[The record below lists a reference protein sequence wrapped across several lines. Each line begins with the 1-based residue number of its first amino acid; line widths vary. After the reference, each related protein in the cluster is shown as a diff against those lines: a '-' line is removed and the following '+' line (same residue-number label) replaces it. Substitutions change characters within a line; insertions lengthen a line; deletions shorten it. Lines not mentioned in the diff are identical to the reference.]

1 LTTIK
6 RSLPHHTYSGIPTLK
21 QSCDMNEDVTPRP
34 SSDAR
39 RLLEIVDAFATE
51 VSPRGFR
58 PHSVTLNSEFER
70 DLGLDSLARTELLT
84 RIEKTLGVHFPLV
97 LFGQAVTPGDLLR
110 SLEREASGRS
120 GHAIGGIEL
129 RAPTGVLDPP
139 IDAQTLVEA
148 LQWHVSRRPERTH
161 IVFLDEDAPLPT
173 MTYAALYESAQRVSS
188 GLRRLGV
195 NPGDTVA
202 LMLPTCSDY
211 FACFAGILLV
221 GAIVVPVYPPGQSA
235 RMDEHLRRHAAILSD
250 ARTRVMIVPSH
261 ALVASLLAKARVPT
275 LREIVASDQLMG
287 ETDNERYVPRAEDV
301 ALLQYTS
308 GSTGAPKGVVLT
320 HANLLANIRAM
331 GETAGIEEH
340 DIFASWLPLYH
351 DMGLIGA
358 WFGPLYFGIPLVLMS
373 PLTFLAR
380 PARWLQAIGHYQ
392 ATITA
397 GPNFA
402 YERCTH
408 RIDDTDLEGVDL
420 SSLRLAFCGAE
431 PVSAAT
437 MRAFALR
444 FARHGFRETALTP
457 VYGLAENTLGLAF
470 SEPGRGVRT
479 DCISRAR
486 LADSQRAA
494 PAESP
499 DDVLE
504 LVSCGR
510 ALPRNQIRIVD
521 AGGNDVSER
530 TIGRIEFRSPSATRG
545 YFQNPELTA
554 RLVHDGWL
562 DTGDL
567 GYMVD
572 EELFITGR
580 VKDLVIRAGRHFFP
594 YELEAAVGHLPG
606 VRNGCVAVCGTPDVG
621 TGTDRL
627 IVIAETRETAPE
639 PLAAMRTCIN
649 EASVALL
656 GAPPEEVALVPP
668 HSILKTSSGKI
679 RHSATLE
686 LYLRSR
692 GNLVPRPA
700 WLQWFEIGANTVRP
714 IGRRVRAAVTRT
726 AYGTWCWLVVTVTAI
741 PTWLMTVW
749 HPDVRRNWT
758 IASRA
763 ARLALRLAG
772 IRVTIRGV
780 DLIDMARPA
789 IFVANHASY
798 LDGLVLLAAI
808 PVPLGI
814 VAKRELA
821 SGLLIGGFL
830 RAIGTR
836 FVERVDYQRM
846 AEDQRELVKLATAGA
861 SLLFFPEATF
871 IRSAGLRQFRLGA
884 FVAACASHRPVI
896 PVAIAGTRV
905 VLPDGQWMATR
916 ADVAV
921 TVLPALEPSG
931 EDMKAAA
938 GLRDAARDAIA
949 GHCGE
954 RILSEISPLDIPT
967 RHDAI

>member
-1 LTTIK
+1 MK
-6 RSLPHHTYSGIPTLK
+6 RSIDTK
-21 QSCDMNEDVTPRP
+21 DDV
-34 SSDAR
+34 AR
-39 RLLEIVDAFATE
+39 RSSAYAQQLLEIVDAFAAE
-51 VSPRGFR
+51 VSPRGYK
-58 PHSVTLNSEFER
+58 PHGVTLDSQFER

-84 RIEKTLGVHFPLV
+84 RIEKALGVHFPLA
-97 LFGQAVTPGDLLR
+97 LFGQAMTSGDLLR
-110 SLEREASGRS
+110 ALEGEGPGQSGY
-120 GHAIGGIEL
+120 AIDVVEL
-129 RAPTGVLDPP
+129 RAPTGALDPP
-139 IDAQTLVEA
+139 IGSQTLIEA
-148 LQWHVSRRPERTH
+148 LQWHVSRTPEHTH
-161 IVFLDEDAPLPT
+161 IVFLDEQASSHAI
-173 MTYAALYESAQRVSS
+173 TYSALYEAALRVSR
-188 GLRRLGV
+188 GLRQIGV
-195 NPGDTVA
+195 SPGDTVA
-202 LMLPTCSDY
+202 LMLPTGSDY
-211 FACFAGILLV
+211 FACFAGILLA
-221 GAIVVPVYPPGQSA
+221 GAIVVPVYPPVQSA
-235 RMDEHLRRHAAILSD
+235 RIDDHLKRHAAILSD
-250 ARTRVMIVPSH
+250 ARARVMIVASH
-261 ALVASLLAKARVPT
+261 ALVANLLSKARIPV
-275 LREIVASDQLMG
+275 LREIVAPYQIMG
-287 ETDNERYVPRAEDV
+287 ETDKDRYVPRAEDV

-331 GETAGIEEH
+331 GQTAQIEEH
-340 DIFASWLPLYH
+340 DVFASWLPLYH

-358 WFGPLYFGIPLVLMS
+358 WFGPLYFGIPLILMS

-380 PARWLQAIGHYQ
+380 PARWLQAIGQYR
-392 ATITA
+392 ATMTA
-397 GPNFA
+397 APNFA
-402 YERCTH
+402 YERCTR
-408 RIDDTDLEGVDL
+408 RIDDADIEGVDL

-431 PVSAAT
+431 PVSAST
-437 MRAFALR
+437 MRAFASR
-444 FARHGFRETALTP
+444 FAGHGFRETALTP
-457 VYGLAENTLGLAF
+457 VYGLAENTLGLTF

-486 LADSQRAA
+486 LADSQRAVR
-494 PAESP
+494 AESP
-499 DDVLE
+499 EDVLE

-521 AGGNDVSER
+521 AGGNEVSER

-554 RLVHDGWL
+554 RLIHDGWL

-567 GYMVD
+567 GYMAD

-606 VRNGCVAVCGTPDVG
+606 VRNGCVAVCGTPDVE

-639 PLAAMRTCIN
+639 ALAAMRTRIH
-649 EASVALL
+649 EASAALL
-656 GAPPEEVALVPP
+656 GSPPEEVALVPP

-679 RHSATLE
+679 RHAATLE

-700 WLQWFEIGANTVRP
+700 WLQWLDIGADTVRP
-714 IGRRVRAAVTRT
+714 IGRRVRAAATKI
-726 AYGTWCWLVVTVTAI
+726 AYGAWCWLIVTLTAI

-749 HPDVRRNWT
+749 HPDTGRNWA

-763 ARLALRLAG
+763 ARLALKLAG
-772 IRVTIRGV
+772 IRVTVRGV
-780 DLIDMARPA
+780 DPTGMARPA

-798 LDGLVLLAAI
+798 LDGLLLLAAV

-821 SGLLIGGFL
+821 GGLLMGAFL

-836 FVERVDYQRM
+836 FVERVDYQHM
-846 AEDQRELVKLATAGA
+846 AEDERELIKQATAGT
-861 SLLFFPEATF
+861 SLLFFPEGTF
-871 IRSAGLRQFRLGA
+871 VRSAGLRQFRLGA
-884 FVAACASHRPVI
+884 FVVACASHRPVV
-896 PVAIAGTRV
+896 PVAIAGARV
-905 VLPDGQWMATR
+905 VLPDGQWLPAR
-916 ADVAV
+916 ADVTV

-954 RILSEISPLDIPT
+954 RALSEISPLDVPT
-967 RHDAI
+967 RHAAI

>member
-1 LTTIK
+1 
-6 RSLPHHTYSGIPTLK
+6 
-21 QSCDMNEDVTPRP
+21 MNDNVTWRP
-34 SSDAR
+34 SADAQ
-39 RLLEIVDAFATE
+39 RLLEIVDAFAAE
-51 VSPRGFR
+51 VSPRGYKPR
-58 PHSVTLNSEFER
+58 SVTLDSQFER
-70 DLGLDSLARTELLT
+70 DLGLDSLARTELLS
-84 RIEKTLGVHFPLV
+84 RIEKTLDVRFPLA

-110 SLEREASGRS
+110 SLEGEASARS
-120 GHAIGGIEL
+120 GYAIGGVEL
-129 RAPTGVLDPP
+129 RAPTGALDPP

-161 IVFLDEDAPLPT
+161 IVFLDEDAPSPT
-173 MTYAALYESAQRVSS
+173 MTYAALYEAAQRVSS

-202 LMLPTCSDY
+202 LMLPTGGEY

-221 GAIVVPVYPPGQSA
+221 GAIVVPVYPPVQSA
-235 RMDEHLRRHAAILSD
+235 RMDDHLRRHATILSD
-250 ARTRVMIVPSH
+250 ARAYVMIVPSH
-261 ALVASLLAKARVPT
+261 AFVASLLAKARVPT
-275 LREIVASDQLMG
+275 LREIVATDQLMG

-331 GETAGIEEH
+331 GQTARIEEH

-380 PARWLQAIGHYQ
+380 PARWLQAISHYH

-402 YERCTH
+402 YERCTR
-408 RIDDTDLEGVDL
+408 RIDDADLDGVDL

-431 PVSAAT
+431 PVSAPT

-444 FARHGFRETALTP
+444 FAGHGFRDTALTP

-486 LADSQRAA
+486 LADTERAA
-494 PAESP
+494 QPASP

-510 ALPRNQIRIVD
+510 ALPHNQIRIVD
-521 AGGNDVSER
+521 AGGNEVAER
-530 TIGRIEFRSPSATRG
+530 AIGRIEFRSPSATRG
-545 YFQNPELTA
+545 YFQNPALSA
-554 RLVHDGWL
+554 RLIHEGWL

-567 GYMVD
+567 GYVAD

-606 VRNGCVAVCGTPDVG
+606 VRNGCVAVCGAPDIA

-627 IVIAETRETAPE
+627 IVIAETHKTAPNA
-639 PLAAMRTCIN
+639 LAAMRAGIN

-679 RHSATLE
+679 RHAATLD

-692 GNLVPRPA
+692 GNLLPRPA
-700 WLQWFEIGANTVRP
+700 WLQWLDVGANTVRP
-714 IGRRVRAAVTRT
+714 IGRRVRAATRQT
-726 AYGTWCWLVVTVTAI
+726 AYGAWCWLIVTLIAI

-749 HPDVRRNWT
+749 HPDTRRNWA

-763 ARLALRLAG
+763 TRLALRLAG
-772 IRVTIRGV
+772 IRVTVRGL

-798 LDGLVLLAAI
+798 LDGLVLLATI
-808 PVPLGI
+808 PIPLGI
-814 VAKRELA
+814 VAKRELS

-830 RAIGTR
+830 RAIGAR
-836 FVERVDYQRM
+836 FVERVDYPRM
-846 AEDQRELVKLATAGA
+846 AEDERELVKQATAGT
-861 SLLFFPEATF
+861 SLLLFPEGTF
-871 IRSAGLRQFRLGA
+871 VRSAGLRQFRLGA
-884 FVAACASHRPVI
+884 FVAACASHRPVV
-896 PVAIAGTRV
+896 PVAIAGARV
-905 VLPDGQWMATR
+905 VLPDGQWLPTR
-916 ADVAV
+916 ADVTV

-949 GHCGE
+949 SHCGE
-954 RILSEISPLDIPT
+954 RVLSEISPLDVSTLAREYPSIW
-967 RHDAI
+967 